1 MAEIIDNTTSVSGG
15 DAAAGTETNVVLDYD
30 AMYDAM
36 YTSVYDATMTAAV
49 DLESTDGQSINS
61 SALTYF
67 EGILLNQRVPQDY
80 VVWVGEDYTYESG
93 YGTRTAYEY
102 CMLTGD
108 LDAYGQNVTG
118 DGTLYTIRLSGDVGV
133 TVEEVQDAAVWVPY
147 YYGRSNFDGYSGI
160 VQRDWCGA
168 LTLIC
173 LVGGGLVWFVG
184 KLLRVKF

>member
-1 MAEIIDNTTSVSGG
+1 MSEEIIVQNSSVSGG
-15 DAAAGTETNVVLDYD
+15 NALGETVLPEVVMDYD
-30 AMYDAM
+30 AMYETM

-80 VVWVGEDYTYESG
+80 VVYVGESYTYDSG

-118 DGTLYTIRLSGDVGV
+118 DGTLYTIRL
-133 TVEEVQDAAVWVPY
+133 
-147 YYGRSNFDGYSGI
+147 NGYPRIWGYIS
-160 VQRDWCGA
+160 R
-168 LTLIC
+168 
-173 LVGGGLVWFVG
+173 
-184 KLLRVKF
+184 